1 MIRTEKKI
9 DVVSPKGEVLVS
21 FRITES
27 EVPASNNGNGSNG
40 SNRSNSK
47 PPKTHMQ
54 HNGETMTDAQKKF
67 LFRICADQGIEGE
80 EAHTKLKELFGVESL
95 KDVSKFDASKMIES
109 MLAEAKGGNG
119 NGPSF

>member
-1 MIRTEKKI
+1 MIRTEKRF

-27 EVPASNNGNGSNG
+27 EVPASNNGNGSTRN
-40 SNRSNSK
+40 NSK
-47 PPKTHMQ
+47 PPKTNMQ
-54 HNGETMTDAQKKF
+54 HNGDTMTDAQKKF

-109 MLAEAKGGNG
+109 MLAETKGGNG
-119 NGPSF
+119 NGSSF

>member
-27 EVPASNNGNGSNG
+27 EVSPSNNGNGSNR
-40 SNRSNSK
+40 NNSK
-47 PPKTHMQ
+47 PSKPSSQ

-67 LFRICADQGIEGE
+67 LFRICADQGIDGE
-80 EAHTKLKELFGVESL
+80 EAHTKLLELFGVKSL
-95 KDVSKFDASKMIES
+95 LEVSKFDASKMIES
-109 MLAEAKGGNG
+109 MLAETKGGNG
-119 NGPSF
+119 NGSSF

>member
-27 EVPASNNGNGSNG
+27 EVPPSNNGNGSSRN
-40 SNRSNSK
+40 NNSK
-47 PPKTHMQ
+47 PSKPNSQ
-54 HNGETMTDAQKKF
+54 HTGDTMTDAQKKF

-109 MLAEAKGGNG
+109 MLAETKGGNG
-119 NGPSF
+119 NGSSF

>member
-9 DVVSPKGEVLVS
+9 DEVSPKGEILVS

-27 EVPASNNGNGSNG
+27 EVPASNNGNGSNR
-40 SNRSNSK
+40 NANSRTQK
-47 PPKTHMQ
+47 PHTQ

-80 EAHTKLKELFGVESL
+80 EAHAKLKELFGVESL
-95 KDVSKFDASKMIES
+95 KDVSKFEASKMIES
-109 MLAEAKGGNG
+109 MLAETKGGNG
-119 NGPSF
+119 HGSSL